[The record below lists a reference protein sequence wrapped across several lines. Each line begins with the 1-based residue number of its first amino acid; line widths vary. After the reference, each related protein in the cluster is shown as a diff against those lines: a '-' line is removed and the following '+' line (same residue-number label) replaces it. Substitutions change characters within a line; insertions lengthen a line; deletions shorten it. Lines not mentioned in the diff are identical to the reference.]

1 MPRSATPRSPLTLSL
16 TLVFLCSG
24 FAALSYQTYF
34 AKKLALVFGSQ
45 SSAAYTVLAIYMAG
59 MALGSA
65 LGAVLARRVRRPL
78 VWYAVAE
85 AVIALYCW
93 VTPDIFVMAH
103 AAYVKLAQGMR
114 PDAGQLVLDQVLLG
128 AAVLALPTLLMGV
141 TLPLLVRAVAGVQ
154 ECFAALSNLYAANTL
169 GAAAG
174 ALCAG
179 YWLIPALGMR
189 GTLGLSCLVDLGVA
203 VAAVAI
209 ARRLGDVPAA
219 QEDSYALDHEP
230 GQGRRLALLFLFVT
244 GAITMM
250 LEVSTMHLL
259 AVVIGNSVYAF
270 ALMVACFLLGLGL
283 GGSFA
288 ARVAGPEP
296 VARLMRAT
304 FFLAACILLSTF
316 LWQAASSYFFLLAS
330 VNVPHV
336 FAVRELLRVVPAL
349 CILVPPAFAIGA
361 LYPLTMSLAAQG
373 RHDRI
378 GVPGALNTVG
388 NIAGVLVAGFVLLPA
403 IGGLG
408 ITLVAAALAVGM
420 LALAYTMAPRV
431 DLRHVGALAFIAILF
446 FAAPKHLDWSRIAS
460 GMNVYFSVPYC
471 AGGQVID
478 SAESADGGLTAIFG
492 QHVEGEALLHKTLT
506 TNGKFEGNNVM
517 AQGGEMEAQVGL
529 GLSPLMHVSRFD
541 NALVIGY
548 GAGITSMTIHEEG
561 FAHLDIV
568 DLSRDLVRLSNRHF
582 DTVNFGVAAQPD
594 VTMYY
599 TDGRNYLGLTDKKYD
614 LIAMQ
619 LSSIWFAGAAS
630 LYNREFYALAAS
642 RLQPGGV
649 LQQWVQLHHTTPQDL
664 RAIFASAA
672 QSFDHVWF
680 YVIGGQGA
688 LIASNGPMAEPSAAK
703 RERVRATAAKPRLQ
717 PFLVLFHDGVNAVLD
732 GELLTPDVV
741 ARWVQGQ
748 DGLASTDDNLFLEYS
763 TPKGNA
769 LTSEAANTNQA
780 YLESLQ

>member
-1 MPRSATPRSPLTLSL
+1 MRKNGTLKLVL

-65 LGAVLARRVRRPL
+65 LGAVLARKVRAPL
-78 VWYAVAE
+78 YWYGAAE
-85 AVIALYCW
+85 AVIAAYCW
-93 VTPDIFVMAH
+93 FTPDIFGVAH
-103 AAYVKLAQGMR
+103 DAYLRLAHGVR

-128 AAVLALPTLLMGV
+128 GMVLALPTILMGV
-141 TLPLLVRAVAGVQ
+141 TLPLLVRAVAGVE
-154 ECFAALSNLYAANTL
+154 ECFGALSTLYSANTL

-189 GTLGLSCLVDLGVA
+189 GTLGVSCLIDLA
-203 VAAVAI
+203 VAAVVAAL
-209 ARRLGDVPAA
+209 ARRLAA
-219 QEDSYALDHEP
+219 AMPDQAAAPDALADA
-230 GQGRRLALLFLFVT
+230 GASRASAWIALLFLFVT

-283 GGSFA
+283 GGRYAGKVAGRDPA
-288 ARVAGPEP
+288 ARLV
-296 VARLMRAT
+296 RAT
-304 FFLAACILLSTF
+304 FCLAAAILVSTF
-316 LWQAASSYFFLLAS
+316 LWQAASSYFFWLAGLD
-330 VNVPHV
+330 VPHS
-336 FAVRELLRVVPAL
+336 FALREVLRVLPAL
-349 CILVPPAFAIGA
+349 CIVVPPAFAIGA
-361 LYPLTMSLAAQG
+361 LYPLTMSVAAQG

-378 GVPGALNTVG
+378 GVPGAVNTLG
-388 NIAGVLVAGFVLLPA
+388 NIAGVLAAGFALLPA
-403 IGGLG
+403 MGGLG
-408 ITLVAAALAVGM
+408 ITLLAAALATGM
-420 LALAYTMAPRV
+420 LLLALLAAPRAKV
-431 DLRHVGALAFIAILF
+431 RRFAPLPLVVAILF
-446 FAAPKHLDWSRIAS
+446 AAAPKSVDWSRVAA
-460 GMNVYFSVPYC
+460 GVNVYIYVPYY
-471 AGGQVID
+471 AGGKVID
-478 SAESADGGLTAIFG
+478 QAESADGGLTAIFSQQVAG
-492 QHVEGEALLHKTLT
+492 DPVPHKTLT

-529 GLSPLMHVSRFD
+529 GLAPLMHVSHFD
-541 NALVIGY
+541 DALVIGY
-548 GAGITSMTIHEEG
+548 GAGITSMTIHEAG
-561 FAHLDIV
+561 FAHMDIV
-568 DLSRDLVRLSNRHF
+568 DLSRDLVRLSDRHF
-582 DTVNFGVAAQPD
+582 NSVNFGVSSQPD

-599 TDGRNYLGLTDKKYD
+599 TDGRNYLGLAERKYD

-630 LYNREFYALAAS
+630 LYNREFYALAAQ
-642 RLQPGGV
+642 RLRPGGV

-688 LIASNGPMAEPSAAK
+688 LIASNGPQAEPSEAK
-703 RERVRATAAKPRLQ
+703 RERVRTTAMHPRLR
-717 PFLVLFHDGVNAVLD
+717 PFVALFHDGIDAVLD
-732 GELLTPDVV
+732 GELLPPDVV
-741 ARWVQGQ
+741 GRWVSGP
-748 DGLASTDDNLFLEYS
+748 GVLLSTDDNLFLEYS
-763 TPKGNA
+763 TPKGNV
-769 LTSEAANTNQA
+769 LTSEAADANLA
-780 YLESLQ
+780 YLQALQ

>member
-1 MPRSATPRSPLTLSL
+1 
-16 TLVFLCSG
+16 
-24 FAALSYQTYF
+24 
-34 AKKLALVFGSQ
+34 
-45 SSAAYTVLAIYMAG
+45 
-59 MALGSA
+59 
-65 LGAVLARRVRRPL
+65 
-78 VWYAVAE
+78 
-85 AVIALYCW
+85 VIALYCW
-93 VTPDIFVMAH
+93 VTPDIFTLAH
-103 AAYVKLAQGMR
+103 GVYVELAQGMR

-128 AAVLALPTLLMGV
+128 AAVLCLPTVLMGA
-141 TLPLLVRAVAGVQ
+141 TLPLLVRAVAGLQ
-154 ECFAALSNLYAANTL
+154 ECFAALSGLYAANTL
-169 GAAAG
+169 GAAVG

-179 YWLIPALGMR
+179 YWLIPTLGMR
-189 GTLGLSCLVDLGVA
+189 GTLGVSCLIDLL

-209 ARRLGDVPAA
+209 ALARRLGDAPPADADDVANRSVP
-219 QEDSYALDHEP
+219 P
-230 GQGRRLALLFLFVT
+230 GRGRRLALLFLFVT
-244 GAITMM
+244 GAITML

-283 GGSFA
+283 GGSCSG
-288 ARVAGPEP
+288 RVAGAEP
-296 VARLMRAT
+296 ATRLARAT
-304 FFLAACILLSTF
+304 FLLSACILVSTF
-316 LWQAASSYFFLLAS
+316 LWQAASSYFFWLAAHE
-330 VNVPHV
+330 VPHS
-336 FAVRELLRVVPAL
+336 FALREALRVLPAF

-420 LALAYTMAPRV
+420 LALASALAFTLAPPAGW
-431 DLRHVGALAFIAILF
+431 RHIGALAAIALLF
-446 FAAPKHLDWSRIAS
+446 FAAPKRLDWSRVAS
-460 GMNVYFSVPYC
+460 GVNVYFSIPYY
-471 AGGQVID
+471 AGGSVID

-492 QHVEGEALLHKTLT
+492 QRFPGEAIPHKTLT

-529 GLSPLMHVSRFD
+529 GLSPLMHVSHFD

-548 GAGITSMTIHEEG
+548 GAGITSMTIHEAG
-561 FAHLDIV
+561 FRHLDIV

-582 DTVNFGVAAQPD
+582 DAVNFGVAFQPD

-599 TDGRNYLGLTDKKYD
+599 TDGRNYLGLTDEKYD

-619 LSSIWFAGAAS
+619 LSSIWFAGTAS

-642 RLQPGGV
+642 RLRPGGV

-664 RAIFASAA
+664 QAIFASAA

-680 YVIGGQGA
+680 YIIGGQGA
-688 LIASNGPMAEPSAAK
+688 LIASNGSLAEPDGVK
-703 RERVRATAAKPRLQ
+703 RERVRATAARPRLQ
-717 PFLVLFHDGVNAVLD
+717 PFVALFHGGIDAVLE
-732 GELLTPDVV
+732 GEQLTPETV
-741 ARWVQGQ
+741 ARWVRGKNVPV
-748 DGLASTDDNLFLEYS
+748 STDDNLYLEYS

-769 LTSEAANTNQA
+769 LPAEAANANLA
-780 YLESLQ
+780 YLQNLR